1 MIAYTNIRPIKRR
14 CPDMGGPD
22 NRGLSKLLP
31 GCMEMYLRAKTI
43 TSIAI
48 LTVAGLLFAGTKGE

>member
-1 MIAYTNIRPIKRR
+1 
-14 CPDMGGPD
+14 MGGPD